1 MLQAVLYEQVV
12 NKKLSEELGKISEA
26 RKYVKPIDK
35 AEASKILV
43 QYLAEAVEKALNVVA
58 EKNKDEEKLKAQIEL
73 SNQIIALLKNSADK
87 SSSLEIESKAEQLLA
102 VLKENDPK
110 LAAGKK
116 AKDLIRPE
124 TSVAQSSLFTGALH
138 EPQMFSELKK
148 EIASADK
155 IDMLVSF
162 IKWSGLRLFIDELK
176 EFCDHGGELR
186 IITTSYMGAT
196 DVKAIEE
203 LQTLTNAKIF

>member
-1 MLQAVLYEQVV
+1 MLQAGLYEQVV
-12 NKKLSEELGKISEA
+12 NKKLSEELEKISEA

-35 AEASKILV
+35 AEASKILA
-43 QYLAEAVEKALNVVA
+43 QYLAEAVETALNVVA

-116 AKDLIRPE
+116 AKD
-124 TSVAQSSLFTGALH
+124 
-138 EPQMFSELKK
+138 
-148 EIASADK
+148 
-155 IDMLVSF
+155 
-162 IKWSGLRLFIDELK
+162 
-176 EFCDHGGELR
+176 
-186 IITTSYMGAT
+186 
-196 DVKAIEE
+196 
-203 LQTLTNAKIF
+203 

>member
-1 MLQAVLYEQVV
+1 MLQAGLYEQVV

-35 AEASKILV
+35 AEASKILA

-110 LAAGKK
+110 LLSRKVPFSQA
-116 AKDLIRPE
+116 LC
-124 TSVAQSSLFTGALH
+124 TSR
-138 EPQMFSELKK
+138 KC
-148 EIASADK
+148 SA
-155 IDMLVSF
+155 
-162 IKWSGLRLFIDELK
+162 
-176 EFCDHGGELR
+176 
-186 IITTSYMGAT
+186 
-196 DVKAIEE
+196 
-203 LQTLTNAKIF
+203 N